1 MHFSVLVT
9 NTSKISTKAQLEP
22 FNEDGEESD
31 YWMKHTVICKGG
43 IENYREYIQKEII
56 GTYKKWMA
64 REEGNVKRYNDEI
77 AAWTENCKSDNES
90 YLAKVISDYEGCCV
104 DKDGNIYILE
114 NPDWKWDWWVEGGR
128 FRMAT
133 VKGEDAIYCKVKDI
147 DCDKTVTRAILHKGI
162 WVDEKDF
169 KEEDWC
175 EKFRKIV
182 SDLDPELDVT
192 IVDCHI

>member
-22 FNEDGEESD
+22 FYEDGEESD
-31 YWMKHTVICKGG
+31 YWMKRTVICKGG
-43 IENYREYIQKEII
+43 IKNYREYIQKEII
-56 GTYKKWMA
+56 GKYKKWMA
-64 REEGNVKRYNDEI
+64 RAEGDAKRYNDEI
-77 AAWTENCKSDNES
+77 AEWTENCKSDNES

-114 NPDWKWDWWVEGGR
+114 NPDGKWDWWVEGDR
-128 FRMAT
+128 FRIAT

-147 DCDKTVTRAILHKGI
+147 DCDKTLTRAILHKGI
-162 WVDEKDF
+162 WLDEKDF